1 MCARC
6 TQLDEKLQHFR
17 RIAARVNDELTDE
30 ALDALALE
38 HKTQKL
44 AFHQEASEPEA
55 NE

>member
-1 MCARC
+1 MCNRC
-6 TQLDEKLQHFR
+6 LQLDEKLRHFR

-38 HKTQKL
+38 HETQKL
-44 AFHQEASEPEA
+44 AFHPEA